1 MNEKKKFST
10 TKFNYSNT
18 SSQLKKFRLIFSF
31 IASVI
36 LIPSQ
41 LAKSEEIFLKCTGKY
56 EINRGEL
63 IKPDW
68 EISYLTINI
77 NGLTSYIDHKG
88 TRTEGSTLIRGDSYI
103 IKHRE
108 NKNRLKTKYKIHTIN
123 GNYIVDHIELN
134 RRLIG
139 TCEKG
144 RG

>member
-18 SSQLKKFRLIFSF
+18 SSQLKKFRLIFGF
-31 IASVI
+31 LTGLI
-36 LIPSQ
+36 LIPIQ
-41 LAKSEEIFLKCTGKY
+41 LVKSEEIFLKCTGKY

-68 EISYLTINI
+68 ETSNLTINI
-77 NGLTSYIDHKG
+77 NGLTSYIDQKG
-88 TRTEGSTLIRGDSYI
+88 TRTEGITLIRGNSYI
-103 IKHRE
+103 IKHKD
-108 NKNRLKTKYKIHTIN
+108 NKNRLKTKYKIHTIH
-123 GNYIVDHIELN
+123 GNYIVDYIELN

>member
-1 MNEKKKFST
+1 MNENKKFSIT
-10 TKFNYSNT
+10 NFKYSNK
-18 SSQLKKFRLIFSF
+18 SFQLKKFRIIFLFLSG
-31 IASVI
+31 VI
-36 LIPSQ
+36 LFPIQ
-41 LAKSEEIFLKCTGKY
+41 LSKSEEIFFKCTGKY

-123 GNYIVDHIELN
+123 GNYIVDHLELN

-139 TCEKG
+139 TCEKS

>member
-10 TKFNYSNT
+10 TKFNYSNA
-18 SSQLKKFRLIFSF
+18 SSQLKKFRLIFAF
-31 IASVI
+31 LTSVI
-36 LIPSQ
+36 LIPIE

-68 EISYLTINI
+68 ETIHLTINI
-77 NGLTSYIDHKG
+77 NGLTSYIDQKG
-88 TRTEGSTLIRGDSYI
+88 TKTEGSTLIRGNSYI
-103 IKHRE
+103 IKHRD
-108 NKNRLKTKYKIHTIN
+108 NKNRIKTEYKIHKIN
-123 GNYIVDHIELN
+123 GNYIVDHLELN

-139 TCEKG
+139 TCVKG